1 MKTLNQR
8 TTLILALA
16 GAAVVAA
23 TAVFTP
29 GCTCGPRV
37 GDQTIKVDHLSYHG
51 WTNALRLS
59 RPSMQKMRPAR
70 IGSVP
75 TRPAGR
81 PLSLTTLESSP

>member
-37 GDQTIKVDHLSYHG
+37 GDQTTKVDHLSYHG
-51 WTNALRLS
+51 WTNALRLTS
-59 RPSMQKMRPAR
+59 DQAEV
-70 IGSVP
+70 IVVP
-75 TRPAGR
+75 EIDRVMSFRLRDGENVFF
-81 PLSLTTLESSP
+81 LL